1 MLFCPRC
8 GTLLVLDKAKKV
20 HRCQKCGY
28 EATNLGNR
36 VVMTRS
42 FQHNNKEKTVVI
54 DSTSVSAPPT
64 ATLVKGHV
72 RCQKCGYEEVYA
84 WQIQTRAA
92 DEPPTTFY
100 KCAKCGH
107 TWREY

>member
-1 MLFCPRC
+1 MFCPKC
-8 GTLLVLDKAKKV
+8 GTLLIFDKTKKV
-20 HRCQKCGY
+20 YRCPKCGY
-28 EATNLGNR
+28 ETRNLSNK
-36 VVMTRS
+36 VIMTKS
-42 FQHNNKEKTVVI
+42 ISHNEKERLTVV
-54 DSTSVSAPPT
+54 DSSTVSAPPT

-72 RCQKCGYEEVYA
+72 RCPKCGSEEVYA
-84 WQIQTRAA
+84 WQMQTRAA